1 MLSNRSFLKNVA
13 IVSTGNLFAKLIGV
27 LCTPVIARLYST
39 DAFGAFSIFVSLVSI
54 LGSFSTLRYSVT
66 IPIAKDDNTVYTLLK
81 LCFIITTILSII
93 IFLFLLVVNIFIET
107 STYYQIKK
115 YLWLVPFIFWG
126 QGIYEALNSWAIRL
140 KEFKLITKTRIK
152 QSISSS
158 IIKIGFGIIFKNS
171 FGLFLG
177 HLIQEF
183 TGIGNFLVKLLK
195 QQPKLFKKTTLK
207 ELKIVAVRYKK
218 FPLIQSWSQI
228 LLAVGA
234 QLPVIMVGTFYG
246 THIVGLFGLAMTVLN
261 APMDLIG
268 QSVAQVYYSEI
279 SDYGK
284 KNISKIFNLSVT
296 IIKKMSLIG
305 LLPICLI
312 LIIGPWLFSF
322 LLGHEWYDSGVF
334 AQVLCLLI
342 YFKFISSPIMNCLN
356 VLERQDIQLFFN
368 VVRTI
373 LTFIIFLL
381 SFQLEFPIKQTL
393 IFYSISMS
401 IFYLLIMFNILR
413 ILKNATKK

>member
-373 LTFIIFLL
+373 LTVIIFLL